1 MLRTY
6 NILNS
11 YLISH
16 DLKTLFKSSGEKDI
30 TLREAAGC
38 NSLIDRLDY

>member
-16 DLKTLFKSSGEKDI
+16 DLKTLFKSSGEKEI
-30 TLREAAGC
+30 THLEIVSCYRHTQL
-38 NSLIDRLDY
+38 S